1 MTSYPDINDNVEN
14 LAGNNL
20 HRGNEIIPV
29 VLDALTSDVTD
40 IDLFSHDYMWAD
52 SLSALVHTEWHSMPE
67 VNNAH
72 PTVEF
77 TFKPPYTPTPSGW
90 VTLSRLKTKP
100 AIIHNVLL
108 EVTIA
113 KYIVGATVIID
124 VNTDSLGYEDIETFH
139 IYIPTDGYYYHTSQ
153 KSNPMVFYTNNDP
166 YHKRICIAALPKEIN
181 IDLSDFSEYYSL
193 ADNSLFFYS
202 LQQSYADKIFIR
214 KIRVVHTKSFITNIS
229 TIDLLDNNKNLLYK
243 LLGEVGNM
251 TADNIRQVYNS
262 FFRTNKSFD
271 LKVKFINASSSS
283 YVNVCRYE
291 PISLTA

>member
-1 MTSYPDINDNVEN
+1 MTYYQDINDNVEN

-72 PTVEF
+72 PTVAL
-77 TFKPPYTPTPSGW
+77 TFKQPYYATAPSGW

-108 EVTIA
+108 EVTVA
-113 KYIVGATVIID
+113 KYITGATVIID
-124 VNTDSLGYEDIETFH
+124 ANTDSLGYKDIETFH

-153 KSNPMVFYTNNDP
+153 KSNPMVFYINPNP
-166 YHKRICIAALPKEIN
+166 YHKQICIAALPKEID
-181 IDLSDFSEYYSL
+181 IDLSDLSQYYSL

-202 LQQSYADKIFIR
+202 LKQSYEDKLFIR
-214 KIRVVHTKSFITNIS
+214 KIRVVHTKSFINDIKA
-229 TIDLLDNNKNLLYK
+229 INLLDNNKAMLYR

-262 FFRTNKSFD
+262 FFRTNKSFN
-271 LKVKFINASSSS
+271 LKVNLVNAGGNNYINI
-283 YVNVCRYE
+283 CRYE
-291 PISLTA
+291 PIT